1 MFRKF
6 KIGLA
11 LGGGAARGFAHI
23 GVLEALRDNFIPIG
37 VITGTSMGAIIGG
50 LYATNPDID
59 AVKEKIYSYIKSDV
73 FKKAGFDFLKEK
85 DLAEGEGIFYRF
97 SQFVQKSIF
106 YTLSVTKKAFISKE
120 TVNRNLALLL
130 DDINIED
137 TLIPFAVTSLD
148 LNSGEE
154 FVIKSGPLRKAVAAS
169 CAIPGILPPVEY
181 GEKLLV
187 DGGWIDAVPIAPALQ
202 LGADVEI
209 GVDIGRGLGEYE
221 KTANAL
227 DIVFRSDTISRYALS
242 NEKIKS
248 ADLILKPNVSK
259 IHWADFGRIDECI
272 LEGRNA
278 TDRSIGDIRRVI
290 RKKRILGFFRGKW

>member
-1 MFRKF
+1 MFRRF

-23 GVLEALRDNFIPIG
+23 GVLEALRDNDIPIG
-37 VITGTSMGAIIGG
+37 VIAGTSMGAIIGG
-50 LYATNPDID
+50 MYATNLDID
-59 AVKEKIYSYIKSDV
+59 AVKEKIHSYIASDV
-73 FKKAGFDFLKEK
+73 FKKARFDFLKEK

-97 SQFVQKSIF
+97 SQFVHKSIF
-106 YTLSVTKKAFISKE
+106 YTLSITKKAFISEE
-120 TVNRNLALLL
+120 TVNRNIELLL

-181 GEKLLV
+181 GKKLLV
-187 DGGWIDAVPIAPALQ
+187 DGGWIDAVPVAPASQ

-209 GVDIGRGLGEYE
+209 GVDIGRGLGEFE

-227 DIVFRSDTISRYALS
+227 DIAFRSDTVSRYALS
-242 NEKIKS
+242 GEKIKS
-248 ADLILKPNVSK
+248 ADLILKPDVSD
-259 IHWADFGRIDECI
+259 IHWADFDRIDECI
-272 LEGRNA
+272 REGRNA
-278 TDRSIGDIRRVI
+278 TDRSIGNIRRVI